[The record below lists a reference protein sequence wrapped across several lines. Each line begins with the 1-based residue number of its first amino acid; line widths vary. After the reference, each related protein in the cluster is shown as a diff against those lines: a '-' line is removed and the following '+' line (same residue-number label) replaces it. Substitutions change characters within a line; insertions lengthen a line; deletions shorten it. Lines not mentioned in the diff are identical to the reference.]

1 MNKYETNIPFQV
13 TEEGDKILSPFGPMI
28 FQSYLDENFI
38 KDLIEQGSHLTKK
51 DDDWRHS
58 LAGNMKSGGSYIYND
73 DFILK
78 SEKYLLKYVE
88 RFFNAIIDRYGDD
101 QIYALL
107 DKQLDRRQKKVGKLR
122 LDTMWINYQHKN
134 DFNPPHNHRGAL
146 SFVIFCKVPK
156 NIFDKQDVVSNS
168 NTPGK
173 IIFSYGEQTSALCRP
188 SYQVFPDEGL
198 IFIFPS
204 KLTHSV
210 PPFWADE
217 ERISVSGNFV
227 VV

>member
-1 MNKYETNIPFQV
+1 MNRFETNIPMQV
-13 TEEGDKILSPFGPMI
+13 TEEGDNILSPFGPMI
-28 FQSYLDENFI
+28 FQSYLDESFI

-51 DDDWRHS
+51 KDDWRQQ

-88 RFFNAIIDRYGDD
+88 RFLNGIINIYGEN
-101 QIYALL
+101 QIYSLL
-107 DKQLDRRQKKVGKLR
+107 DKQLERRQKQQGTLR

-134 DFNPPHNHRGAL
+134 DFNPAHNHRGAL

-156 NIFDKQDVVSNS
+156 NIFDKQDVVSNAS
-168 NTPGK
+168 APGK
-173 IIFSYGEQTSALCRP
+173 IIFSYGEQTSALCRS

-198 IFIFPS
+198 LFIFPS
-204 KLTHSV
+204 ELIHHV

>member
-1 MNKYETNIPFQV
+1 MNIFETNVFKHV
-13 TEEGDKILSPFGPMI
+13 TEEGDNILSPFGPMI
-28 FQSYLDENFI
+28 FQSYLDKNFI
-38 KDLIEQGSHLTKK
+38 QDLIEQGSHLTKK
-51 DDDWRHS
+51 KDDWRQQ
-58 LAGNMKSGGSYIYND
+58 LAGNMKSGGSYIYSE

-101 QIYALL
+101 QINSLL
-107 DKQLDRRQKKVGKLR
+107 DRQTDRRQKKAGTLR
-122 LDTMWINYQHKN
+122 LDTMWVNYQHKN

-146 SFVIFCKVPK
+146 SFVIFCKVPEK
-156 NIFDKQDVVSNS
+156 IFDKQGVVSNAS
-168 NTPGK
+168 APGK
-173 IIFSYGEQTSALCRP
+173 IIFSYGEQITPLSTPA
-188 SYQVFPDEGL
+188 YQVTPNEGL